1 MGELQRAHLQQNRVV
16 RELEE
21 AVARVPVLKKTVRN
35 QQQVIVSLEALL
47 RRAVAE
53 VKELKAANTAA
64 ATALGA
70 AAASRDA
77 AEAAKSSAEIS
88 AARARAKAESAMSHA
103 LRAGKSKAKAAR
115 VKEPEPQAAAATPS
129 LHSLPAPV
137 PPQGTADAT
146 PPAATVQS
154 LPLPAQAPVN
164 LPPEPVELRSP
175 QHTPDE
181 VVALRK
187 ELSRVKERMDGL
199 QQTAEEARQKE
210 QQAVATAE
218 AAQAA
223 SEAAGERAKQA
234 EEAAQAADNDLLEVS
249 SNWLSWCIGTHMQC
263 PGEVRKDLSRKCLLI
278 VLRAV
283 GC

>member
-64 ATALGA
+64 AVAVEA
-70 AAASRDA
+70 AAAARDA

-88 AARARAKAESAMSHA
+88 AARARAKAESAMSPA
-103 LRAGKSKAKAAR
+103 VRAGKSKAKAAR

-129 LHSLPAPV
+129 LHSLPA
-137 PPQGTADAT
+137 
-146 PPAATVQS
+146 
-154 LPLPAQAPVN
+154 QAPAN
-164 LPPEPVELRSP
+164 LPPEPVQLRSP
-175 QHTPDE
+175 QHTPEE

-187 ELSRVKERMDGL
+187 ELSRVKERMEGL
-199 QQTAEEARQKE
+199 QQTAEEARHKE

-218 AAQAA
+218 AAEAA

-249 SNWLSWCIGTHMQC
+249 SNWLSWCIGTHTQC
-263 PGEVRKDLSRKCLLI
+263 PGEVWKGLSRKFLLT
-278 VLRAV
+278 VRRAV